1 MLEPV
6 PSVQVV
12 RFGTYELDLRLGELR
27 KSGIRVK
34 LSGQPFQILVILLE
48 RPGDLVTREQLQQRL
63 WPSDTFVDF
72 DRGLNAAINR
82 VREALGDSAE
92 NPRFVETLPR
102 RGYRFIAPLVDSRP
116 ARAML
121 PAAES
126 NVSPEQAVTSSGALP
141 VSEASERKPFS
152 RRLKL
157 LLGGAS
163 ILAVLAVAVALL
175 SK

>member
-1 MLEPV
+1 MLEQAPN
-6 PSVQVV
+6 SQVV
-12 RFGTYELDLRLGELR
+12 
-27 KSGIRVK
+27 
-34 LSGQPFQILVILLE
+34 
-48 RPGDLVTREQLQQRL
+48 
-63 WPSDTFVDF
+63 PSDTFVDF
-72 DRGLNAAINR
+72 DRGLNAAMNR